1 MRVCVFVDGE
11 NFRHSILRLFA
22 EDGFKESDYLPP
34 ADWGSFFNYVASR
47 AADVFAIGDWR
58 LVRTYWYVVDAVD
71 QHPRLSDGNA
81 VQFCAQH
88 KEQIDA
94 MIHDDKLPQV
104 TGKES
109 ALAFFARR
117 RDAVSAEFEGR
128 KNVQRKIARSHRSL
142 EFRRSGAISYN
153 VLKDKRGSEKTVD
166 VNMAVD
172 ILQLHN
178 IYDICVIV
186 SGDQDYTPVIAAAK
200 NLGKMVCNVS
210 FSDRNNRQPFSSIR
224 LNEITDGHFSVK
236 YGEMKKLMNINPG
249 PLAP

>member
-22 EDGFKESDYLPP
+22 EDGFRESDYLPP
-34 ADWGSFFNYVASR
+34 ADWAAFFNYVASR
-47 AADVFAIGDWR
+47 AAEVFAIDDWR
-58 LVRTYWYVVDAVD
+58 LVRTYWYVIDTVD
-71 QHPRLSDGNA
+71 QHPRLSDDNA
-81 VQFCAQH
+81 VQFCVQH

-94 MIHDDKLPQV
+94 MIHDDKLPHISDD
-104 TGKES
+104 ES

-117 RDAVSAEFEGR
+117 RDAVNADFDGR
-128 KNVQRKIARSHRSL
+128 KNVQRAIAHANRSL
-142 EFRRSGAISYN
+142 EFRRSGTITYDL
-153 VLKDKRGSEKTVD
+153 LKNRLGPEKTVD

-186 SGDQDYTPVIAAAK
+186 SNDQDYTPAVAAAK

-210 FSDRNNRQPFSSIR
+210 FPVRDGKPSSSTR

>member
-11 NFRHSILRLFA
+11 NFRHSIVRLFA

-34 ADWGSFFNYVASR
+34 ADWGNFFNYVASR
-47 AADVFAIGDWR
+47 AADVFAIDDWR
-58 LVRTYWYVVDAVD
+58 LVRAYWYVIDAVD
-71 QHPRLSDGNA
+71 QHPRLSDDNA

-88 KEQIDA
+88 KDRIDA
-94 MIHDDKLPQV
+94 MIRNDKLPQV

-117 RDAVSAEFEGR
+117 RDAVNADFDKR
-128 KNVQRKIARSHRSL
+128 KNVQRAIAYANRSL
-142 EFRRSGAISYN
+142 EFRRSGTITYD
-153 VLKDKRGSEKTVD
+153 LFGDRLGLEKTVD

-186 SGDQDYTPVIAAAK
+186 SNDQDYTPVVAAAK

-210 FSDRNNRQPFSSIR
+210 FPARDGKPSSSIR